1 MINIKTILLVTV
13 LFFTIDM
20 LWIIHAVSGSWR
32 KNVENVQKSPMV
44 INKVYGTIS
53 YLLIILGILYF
64 VQSNITKENYVRT
77 SIIDGFLYG
86 LILYGVFDFTN
97 LAIFSSFD
105 LKTAI
110 IDMIWGGVVTSTVL
124 LSTNYLVYSGLF

>member
-20 LWIIHAVSGSWR
+20 LWIIYAVSGSWR

-97 LAIFSSFD
+97 LAIFSSFE

-124 LSTNYLVYSGLF
+124 LSTNYLVYSGLV

>member
-20 LWIIHAVSGSWR
+20 LWIIYAVSGSWR

-44 INKVYGTIS
+44 VNKVYGTIS

-64 VQSNITKENYVRT
+64 VQSNITKENYV
-77 SIIDGFLYG
+77 
-86 LILYGVFDFTN
+86 
-97 LAIFSSFD
+97 
-105 LKTAI
+105 
-110 IDMIWGGVVTSTVL
+110 
-124 LSTNYLVYSGLF
+124 